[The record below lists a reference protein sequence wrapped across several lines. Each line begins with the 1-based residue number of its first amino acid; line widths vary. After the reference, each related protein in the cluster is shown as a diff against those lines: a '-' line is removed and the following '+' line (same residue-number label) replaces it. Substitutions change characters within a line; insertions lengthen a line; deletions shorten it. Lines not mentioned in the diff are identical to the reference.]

1 MNANRR
7 IGAVLAAAACMSGG
21 AGGSAQT
28 EPGRVIF
35 LDRGRDERVIDSPTA
50 PEHVRG
56 LTGVSHQMDL
66 DSGKVVYGLRYC
78 AAVDPRRAEGALP
91 GEGYIGMA
99 LPSKCNWYY
108 GGFLDLQIDG
118 RAVGTTRL
126 HSLSGRADG
135 PAGHVDFIFD
145 TTQAVVRIRFSVKAG
160 DDALFAQVL
169 MEPKAPIK
177 SIRLVTRCYPSAFSA
192 DAERHVLTS
201 VRALEK
207 GRTVDLDLACENWL
221 FFMDRLLDKGVH
233 IAPHTG
239 VGPCAL
245 LWAGGQTVRGGI
257 GVGNYGIDTR
267 FDLDPARRDFRFV
280 FFDYAGRSNAVA
292 EADLRGRA
300 DALQRELA
308 AFAFTDPR
316 VTGWS
321 PAERR
326 AEVLALL
333 AKARDVG
340 EIARRYEQW
349 TAKLAAALPRIRA
362 ADAGSILAE
371 AEASDIVTEW
381 EKGLPELRLRAI
393 LGEI

>member
-1 MNANRR
+1 MNANRQ
-7 IGAVLAAAACMSGG
+7 IGAVLVAAACMSGG
-21 AGGSAQT
+21 LGTAVPA

-35 LDRGRDERVIDSPTA
+35 LDRGRDERIIDSPTA

-78 AAVDPRRAEGALP
+78 AAVNPRHSGGAVP
-91 GEGYIGMA
+91 GEGYLGMA
-99 LPSKCNWYY
+99 LPSQCNWYY

-126 HSLSGRADG
+126 HSLTGRADG
-135 PAGHVDFIFD
+135 PTGHVDFIFD
-145 TTQAVVRIRFSVKAG
+145 TTQAVVRIRFMVKAG
-160 DDALFAQVL
+160 DDALYTQAL
-169 MEPKAPIK
+169 LEPKAPIK
-177 SIRLVTRCYPSAFSA
+177 SIRLVARCYPSAFSS
-192 DAERHVLTS
+192 DAERHVLTP

-207 GRTVDLDLACENWL
+207 GRTVDLDLARENWL
-221 FFMDRLLDKGVH
+221 FYMDRLLDKGVH

-239 VGPCAL
+239 VGPCAF
-245 LWAGGQTVRGGI
+245 LWAGGQTARGSI

-267 FDLDPARRDFRFV
+267 LDLDPGRRDFRFV

-292 EADLRGRA
+292 EADLKGRA
-300 DALQRELA
+300 DALHRELA
-308 AFAFTDPR
+308 AFSFTDPR
-316 VTGWS
+316 VAGWA

-333 AKARDVG
+333 AKAQDVG

-349 TAKLAAALPRIRA
+349 TEKLAAALARIRA

-371 AEASDIVTEW
+371 AEASAIVSEW
-381 EKGLPELRLRAI
+381 EKGLPELKLRAL
-393 LGEI
+393 LGVI